1 MCGSRG
7 CITGPDSPPP
17 TCKSQVAMGFVK
29 ESGTNNTREAFEPSG
44 PIASRRM
51 PVQLYV
57 TCVDDLTKNC
67 KDPTDDDFI
76 IRACP
81 AEFKHH
87 FSLIKPPVFKG
98 FRSSYRGSVMYL
110 IWHLMIQWGKS

>member
-1 MCGSRG
+1 
-7 CITGPDSPPP
+7 
-17 TCKSQVAMGFVK
+17 MGFVK
-29 ESGTNNTREAFEPSG
+29 ESGTNNTREAFGPSG

-51 PVQLYV
+51 PVRLYV

-87 FSLIKPPVFKG
+87 FLLLSRLYSRALGTVIAVVQCTLYG
-98 FRSSYRGSVMYL
+98 
-110 IWHLMIQWGKS
+110 I